1 MSMKITALYE
11 RLSRDDEMQG
21 ESNSIKN
28 QKEYLEDFARKNGFR
43 NIRHF
48 TDDGVSG
55 TTFEREGFQK
65 MIAEVEAGNVDTVI
79 VKDMSRF
86 GRNYLKVGFYT
97 EILFPEKGV
106 RFIAINNGVDSET
119 QGENDFTPFLN
130 IMNEWYAKD
139 TSKKIRTIFRA
150 KMQEGKRVSPS
161 VPYGY
166 LRDPKDKQHLIID
179 EEPAKVVRRIYQM
192 TIEGHGKRD
201 IARALTEDKIL
212 IPAAYAAE
220 HCPENNHSHGY
231 ADPYEWSCTAIGY
244 ILEKQEYMGH
254 TVLGKTVTDNF
265 KTKKRRK
272 AKPEELIIFKNTH
285 DAIIDEET
293 WNNAQRLKGTVRR
306 EVKNGT
312 YKSRLTG
319 LLYCADCGAKLT
331 YRSPNSQHRQ
341 NGKTYDADNCF
352 CCRSYRQ
359 LHTDCTMH
367 YIKVSV
373 VEELIKKAIHT
384 VSSFAI
390 ENEEEFIR
398 RLEVLSDFQ
407 VETAIKENKKAL
419 SAAEKRVKE
428 LDGLIKKLYEGNV
441 AGKIPDKHFERLL
454 AEYDSEQGELEGR
467 IEEIRNSIAEYEK
480 NTLRTDKFMEV
491 VRKYKDCE
499 EITTP
504 MLNEFIE
511 KIIVHEA
518 DKSGGRLNRK
528 QKVDIYFNFVGQI
541 DLSEPI
547 TQEKATEKPTAKKK
561 VKVS

>member
-1 MSMKITALYE
+1 MSIKITALYE

-21 ESNSIKN
+21 ESNSITN
-28 QKEYLEDFARKNGFR
+28 QKEYLEDFAQKNGFR

-65 MIAEVEAGNVDTVI
+65 MIAEVETGNVATVI
-79 VKDMSRF
+79 VKDLSRF

-97 EILFPEKGV
+97 EILFPDKGV
-106 RFIAINNGVDSET
+106 RFIAVNNGVDSET

-139 TSKKIRTIFRA
+139 TSKKIRTMFKA

-166 LRDPKDKQHLIID
+166 LRDPQDKQRLIID
-179 EEPAKVVRRIYQM
+179 EEAAEVVRRIYRM
-192 TIEGHGKRD
+192 TVEGQGKHD
-201 IARALTEDKIL
+201 IARALTADKIL
-212 IPAAYAAE
+212 IPSAYAAE
-220 HCPENNHSHGY
+220 HCPENDHSHGY
-231 ADPYEWSCTAIGY
+231 ASPYEWSCTAISY

-272 AKPEELIIFKNTH
+272 ARPEELMVFKNTH

-293 WNNAQRLKGTVRR
+293 WNNAQRLKKTVRKT
-306 EVKNGT
+306 VKDGT
-312 YKSRLTG
+312 YKNRLTG
-319 LLYCADCGAKLT
+319 LLYCADCGAKMT
-331 YRSPNSQHRQ
+331 YRSPNSQHRPD
-341 NGKTYDADNCF
+341 GKTYDSDNAFVCG
-352 CCRSYRQ
+352 SYRS
-359 LHTDCTMH
+359 LHRDCTMH

-373 VEELIKKAIHT
+373 VEELVKKAIRT

-390 ENEEEFIR
+390 ENEEEFIK

-407 VETAIKENKKAL
+407 LETAKKESKKAL
-419 SAAEKRVKE
+419 STAEKRVKE
-428 LDGLIKKLYEGNV
+428 LDELIRKLYEGN
-441 AGKIPDKHFERLL
+441 ATGKIPDKHFERLL
-454 AEYDSEQGELEGR
+454 AEYDSEQSGLEGR
-467 IEEIRNSIAEYEK
+467 IEEIKDNIAEYEK
-480 NTLRTDKFMEV
+480 NTVRTDKFMEV
-491 VRKYKDCE
+491 VRKYQNCE

-511 KIIVHEA
+511 KIVVHEA
-518 DKSGGRLNRK
+518 DKSGGRKNRK

-541 DLSEPI
+541 DLSDPV
-547 TQEKATEKPTAKKK
+547 TQEESTDKPTGKKTAKA
-561 VKVS
+561 S